1 MLILK
6 RKHRHQQTFSGTGN
20 ISFFPWSNIQT
31 ISQLPKCVLDLH
43 FPTHSP
49 IIPFPP
55 SKNDVCII
63 SLSLSSSSLELSLR
77 INKSHLVPST
87 SHQDPPSLSSRV
99 KNSADICTNLE
110 KAGWLAYFCTS
121 WGSMSGL
128 CLDCL
133 ISIAALRPED

>member
-1 MLILK
+1 M
-6 RKHRHQQTFSGTGN
+6 
-20 ISFFPWSNIQT
+20 PA
-31 ISQLPKCVLDLH
+31 V
-43 FPTHSP
+43 
-49 IIPFPP
+49 
-55 SKNDVCII
+55 I
-63 SLSLSSSSLELSLR
+63 SLSLSSSSLEFSSG

-110 KAGWLAYFCTS
+110 KAVWLAYFCTS
-121 WGSMSGL
+121 WRSMSGL